1 MLCERILG
9 NLDLEPA
16 PSAAID
22 WLDLSWFD
30 CAQRALRRQSRAGT
44 SIRILLGIGQH
55 LRHGD
60 ILARDA
66 SGIIAVNLIPADV
79 LVARPRSLRE
89 MGQLAVEFGNLH
101 QPVQI
106 TADELIVLYDGP
118 TEGIF
123 NRRGQPHRR
132 ERRRFIPEPASIAS
146 LPRTGSSFVLSQ
158 SRAEA

>member
-1 MLCERILG
+1 MLCERVLG
-9 NLDLEPA
+9 NLDLEPE

-44 SIRILLGIGQH
+44 SIRILLDIGQQ

-60 ILARDA
+60 ILHRDA

-89 MGQLAVEFGNLH
+89 MGQLAVEVGNLH

-106 TADELIVLYDGP
+106 TAATAQPKACSTAIPSP
-118 TEGIF
+118 TS
-123 NRRGQPHRR
+123 
-132 ERRRFIPEPASIAS
+132 AIAAD
-146 LPRTGSSFVLSQ
+146 SSP
-158 SRAEA
+158 SRHPSHPFLVRQAVSR